1 MDLIEC
7 RFSAQPEGWARRHG
21 GSGTRK
27 AGPGL
32 VIFAVIFA
40 VVLLGMTDSFNLI
53 DSIAAV
59 ANSPVFAGG
68 AH

>member
-1 MDLIEC
+1 M
-7 RFSAQPEGWARRHG
+7 AGAARARP
-21 GSGTRK
+21 
-27 AGPGL
+27 GPGL
-32 VIFAVIFA
+32 VIFA

>member
-1 MDLIEC
+1 L
-7 RFSAQPEGWARRHG
+7 SADFRPSRKDVPADMAGAARARP
-21 GSGTRK
+21 
-27 AGPGL
+27 GPGL
-32 VIFAVIFA
+32 VIFA